1 MNCVERGIKRA
12 FDIVASLL
20 GLIILSPAILYVYI
34 RLRRQGDGPVIFRQ
48 ERIGLH
54 GRPFH
59 ILKFRTMRLDAEQDG
74 VPQLAEKSDNR
85 LTPVGRYLREHHLD
99 EMPQL
104 WNVLVGDMSFVG
116 YRPERQHFIDQIMK
130 ENSDY
135 EQLYQIRPGIT
146 SMATIYNGYTDTME
160 KMLIRLQMDLE
171 YLQKRSLWIDLKII
185 FTTVR
190 LIGYGKKI

>member
-48 ERIGLH
+48 ERIGLY
-54 GRPFH
+54 GRPFY

-146 SMATIYNGYTDTME
+146 SMATIYNGYTDTTE

-171 YLQKRSLWIDLKII
+171 YLQKRSLWLDLKII